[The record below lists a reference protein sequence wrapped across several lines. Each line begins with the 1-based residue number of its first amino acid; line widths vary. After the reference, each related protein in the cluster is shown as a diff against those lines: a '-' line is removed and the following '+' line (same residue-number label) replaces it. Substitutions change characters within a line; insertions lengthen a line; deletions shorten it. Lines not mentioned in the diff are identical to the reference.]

1 MRGAAQVNL
10 CVREHGG
17 TFRRLILIN
26 LFCFR
31 FFQLSRRALGHKG
44 PPTQLHAL
52 PPFIEITPALM
63 NSNLLPRVSAR
74 EPWQGIIHLVRS
86 LARFYSFQATISLKC
101 LISKFPGQF
110 GRGSKISKIV
120 IGCFAP
126 GQNFQKFWSRI
137 LLFKIFKK

>member
-1 MRGAAQVNL
+1 MRGAALVDL

-17 TFRRLILIN
+17 GFLRLMLN
-26 LFCFR
+26 KLFSYR
-31 FFQLSRRALGHKG
+31 VSQLSRRALGHKG

-86 LARFYSFQATISLKC
+86 LARFDSSQHARAGAAAGRPLV
-101 LISKFPGQF
+101 PG
-110 GRGSKISKIV
+110 GEGV
-120 IGCFAP
+120 AAD
-126 GQNFQKFWSRI
+126 RI
-137 LLFKIFKK
+137 LCESQVLGNSSQF